1 MAFPENFP
9 ITNKWVHELANIIE
23 LHEIKGVCP
32 IDFVHGYKLRKG
44 QSLILNLDTSDEPG
58 SHYVTL
64 FCKGN
69 NKFSYFDPLGIPPMD
84 LNLQEFFENIQKRVK
99 KSKNQ
104 VIVEDMETCVQS
116 PLSFFCGL
124 FCIAFVI
131 AQKQNLSN
139 DYFFNMFFT
148 PPKKL
153 APNDSLVIE
162 FISSYV
168 QNNIRLT
175 KQKKFFE
182 MIIPLQNFALHFLNS
197 VLKSP
202 YATLNNL
209 YEKNQKITI
218 ENKN

>member
-1 MAFPENFP
+1 
-9 ITNKWVHELANIIE
+9 
-23 LHEIKGVCP
+23 
-32 IDFVHGYKLRKG
+32 
-44 QSLILNLDTSDEPG
+44 
-58 SHYVTL
+58 
-64 FCKGN
+64 
-69 NKFSYFDPLGIPPMD
+69 
-84 LNLQEFFENIQKRVK
+84 
-99 KSKNQ
+99 
-104 VIVEDMETCVQS
+104 
-116 PLSFFCGL
+116 
-124 FCIAFVI
+124 
-131 AQKQNLSN
+131 
-139 DYFFNMFFT
+139 MFFT